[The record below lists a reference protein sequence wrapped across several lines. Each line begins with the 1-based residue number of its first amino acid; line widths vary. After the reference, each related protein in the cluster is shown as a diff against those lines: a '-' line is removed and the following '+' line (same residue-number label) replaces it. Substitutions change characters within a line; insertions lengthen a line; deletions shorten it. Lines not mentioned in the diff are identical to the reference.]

1 MKIWNFNV
9 QGSQPEPYEVKFL
22 LENNKLSIVCNCRAG
37 VHGKKCK
44 HKMET
49 IRLEIGRGTELSSF
63 LDHYGYTDLLAK
75 IDIIESQINH
85 LRLECDSLEKDLNLK
100 MKI

>member
-1 MKIWNFNV
+1 MQIWNFNV

-44 HKMET
+44 HKTET
-49 IRLEIGRGTELSSF
+49 IRLEISRDTELSMF
-63 LDHYGYTDLLAK
+63 IEQHGYADLLAK
-75 IDIIESQINH
+75 IDIIENKINH
-85 LRLECDSLEKDLNLK
+85 LRLECDGLEKTLNLK
-100 MKI
+100 MKA